1 MNEMCAKCKK
11 VIQRGDTSIASVKNL
26 KKLFY
31 HARCF
36 GAGYL
41 EMDEAGK
48 KEPPL
53 PEKREG

>member
-1 MNEMCAKCKK
+1 MNEMCAKCKRI
-11 VIQRGDTSIASVKNL
+11 IQRGETSIASVKNL

-41 EMDEAGK
+41 EAGENEK
-48 KEPPL
+48 TAEQ
-53 PEKREG
+53 KREGPK